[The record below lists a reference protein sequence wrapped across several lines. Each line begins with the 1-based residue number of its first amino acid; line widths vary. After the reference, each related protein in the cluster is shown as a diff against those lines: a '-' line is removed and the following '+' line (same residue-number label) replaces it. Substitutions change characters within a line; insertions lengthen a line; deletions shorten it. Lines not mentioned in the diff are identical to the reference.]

1 MAVYLLLKTFATKW
15 QSLLYSKHSS
25 QNGGPSSTQNINYK
39 MTVSLIIETS
49 TRWQSL
55 CYSKYAKDGSPS
67 DTTFKIRQYF
77 CYSKHSLQNGSPS
90 DTQNIH
96 HKMSVSLLP
105 KTLTRWQ
112 CLRYSEYSYL
122 VFLKGYPT
130 VFRCNWNLNVPT
142 QLKLPD
148 TKFHYQQFASSP
160 CVILAQKQKH
170 YPEQTIN
177 ATSFE
182 PRASRTRSTS
192 ANLSR
197 EIFIRL

>member
-1 MAVYLLLKTFATKW
+1 MAVPLILRTFITKW
-15 QSLLYSKHSS
+15 QSLWYSEHSPQNGSLLDTQNIHHKMAVYLILRTFITKWQSLWYSEHSS
-25 QNGGPSSTQNINYK
+25 QNG
-39 MTVSLIIETS
+39 SL
-49 TRWQSL
+49 
-55 CYSKYAKDGSPS
+55 
-67 DTTFKIRQYF
+67 
-77 CYSKHSLQNGSPS
+77 S

-160 CVILAQKQKH
+160 SVILAQKQKH

-192 ANLSR
+192 ANLSW
-197 EIFIRL
+197 EIFIRF